1 MTVPIIPIIAVIEPK
16 RVLIYRHGRHW
27 LMHVILKRYGIGTDD
42 DWGRGIWLTTAD
54 LPVLADAMRKDPT
67 AREIGG
73 ELFICP
79 LKFHYVAFG
88 DFEELLRGGQ
98 SIQNWE
104 EEWEER

>member
-1 MTVPIIPIIAVIEPK
+1 
-16 RVLIYRHGRHW
+16 
-27 LMHVILKRYGIGTDD
+27 MHVILKRYGIGAED
-42 DWGRGIWLTTAD
+42 DWGRGIWLTTAG

-79 LKFHYVAFG
+79 LKYHYVAFS

-98 SIQNWE
+98 NRE
-104 EEWEER
+104 EEWEDW